1 MKSNILIIA
10 GLIVV
15 ISVLIILNIFF
26 QKSLQMEIAEQFN
39 LQQALLSKTIAENI
53 KSSILFMKE
62 EVVEIAHELSEE
74 KSITKEDFDHHAK
87 EELKHKAMLTA
98 SMGMVSSN
106 GGLLFLTV
114 NEDQKK
120 RAADANKI
128 KPIVDDMLKKAAGTK
143 EGEGGILVTHD
154 RVTAFAATYK
164 NHRLYQVV
172 FLSVLISDIGD
183 RFFTTIKSHGKGYAW
198 MIDKGGN
205 LLYHP
210 TQPGMVGNNL
220 YRADATCF
228 KCHMNFDLEK
238 RIIEGRAS
246 NLGRYISAL
255 GEDKIIA
262 YSDVDVSDIA
272 WIVAVSSPYSE
283 VTSATKNSMKLYSY
297 LIISIFIAT
306 SLVSAILIVFNR
318 KRIQAAETANRKE
331 ELEKYAGELEKKVTI
346 RTSELASEKEK
357 LNTIVS
363 AIGGGIVLIDQ
374 TRKIQWSNT
383 MIKAMTG
390 MDVVGRSWE
399 DVCPDCPLSE
409 TYPAESIKTITL
421 SNLFGQKGKF
431 FQITTAP
438 VKGEHEEI
446 NGHIGLVQDVT
457 EMKSM
462 EDQIIHSEKL
472 ASIGRLAA
480 GIAHEIGNPLT
491 SIFSFVQILRE
502 MEDEAFKKES
512 LDTMYF
518 HIKRI
523 SDILKQLSGFS
534 KMPAGEHKTGNVNE
548 FIEASLNL
556 IQYDKKA
563 KDVSVVKELSPDL
576 PEVMMDGNQLAQVI
590 VNLTLNAIDAM
601 PDGGTITIRSFARS
615 NDVVIQIEDTGIG
628 IPREDVTKIFDPFYT
643 TKEKGTGLGL
653 AVSYDII
660 KKMRGTLSVE
670 SETGK
675 GTVFTITMP
684 FNNPTV
690 T

>member
-1 MKSNILIIA
+1 MKSNILIIS

-39 LQQALLSKTIAENI
+39 LQQSLLSKTIADNI
-53 KSSILFMKE
+53 KASINFMKE
-62 EVVEIAHELSEE
+62 EVTEMAHELSE
-74 KSITKEDFDHHAK
+74 KKNATKDDYDSLIK
-87 EELKHKAMLTA
+87 EEFKHKLMISA
-98 SMGMVSSN
+98 SIGIASSK
-106 GGLLFLTV
+106 GAILFLKGD
-114 NEDQKK
+114 EDQ
-120 RAADANKI
+120 I
-128 KPIVDDMLKKAAGTK
+128 KPIMPDIAKKAVDTK
-143 EGEGGILVTHD
+143 EGDGGILVTGN
-154 RVTAFAATYK
+154 RVVALAPTYK
-164 NHRLYQVV
+164 NNQLDQVV
-172 FLSVLISDIGD
+172 FLSFSIADIGD

-210 TQPGMVGNNL
+210 TQPGMVGRNL
-220 YRADATCF
+220 YRADTTCF

-238 RIIEGRAS
+238 RIIEGRAGD
-246 NLGRYISAL
+246 NIGRYISAF

-262 YSDVDVSDIA
+262 YSDVDMSDIS
-272 WIVAVSSPYSE
+272 WIIAVSSPYSE

-297 LIISIFIAT
+297 LIISIFMAT
-306 SLVSAILIVFNR
+306 SLVSAVLIIFNK

-331 ELEKYAGELEKKVTI
+331 QLEKYAGELEKKVTI
-346 RTSELASEKEK
+346 RTAELASEKEK

-363 AIGGGIVLIDQ
+363 AIGGGIVLLDKG
-374 TRKIQWSNT
+374 RKIQWSNT
-383 MIKAMTG
+383 MIRDIVG
-390 MDVVGRSWE
+390 MEVVGRSWE
-399 DVCPDCPLSE
+399 EVCPDCPLSE
-409 TYPAESIKTITL
+409 TYPGETIRTIVL
-421 SNLFGQKGKF
+421 SNLFGQKGRF
-431 FQITTAP
+431 YQITTAP
-438 VKGEHEEI
+438 VRGERGEI
-446 NGHIGLVQDVT
+446 DGHIGLIQDVT
-457 EMKSM
+457 EMKKM

-502 MEDEAFKKES
+502 MEEEAFKKES

-534 KMPAGEHKTGNVNE
+534 KMPAGEHKSGHVNE

-563 KDVSVVKELSPDL
+563 KDVTVVKELSTDL
-576 PEVMMDGNQLAQVI
+576 PEVIMDGNQLAQVI

-601 PDGGTITIRSFARS
+601 PDGGTITIRSFTKNS
-615 NDVVIQIEDTGIG
+615 DVIIQIQDTGIG
-628 IPREDVTKIFDPFYT
+628 ISKEDVTKIFDPFYT

-660 KKMRGTLSVE
+660 KKMNGTLSVE

-684 FNNPTV
+684 YKDPAATS
-690 T
+690 

>member
-1 MKSNILIIA
+1 MKSNILIIS

-39 LQQALLSKTIAENI
+39 LQQALLSKTIADNI
-53 KSSILFMKE
+53 KASINFMKE
-62 EVVEIAHELSEE
+62 EVAEIAHELSEK
-74 KSITKEDFDHHAK
+74 KSVTKDDFDSLTK
-87 EELKHKAMLTA
+87 EELKHKLMIAA
-98 SMGMVSSN
+98 SVGIASSK
-106 GGLLFLTV
+106 GALLFLKGDEEQIIPILPDIV
-114 NEDQKK
+114 KE
-120 RAADANKI
+120 AAI
-128 KPIVDDMLKKAAGTK
+128 TK
-143 EGEGGILVTHD
+143 TDEGRILVTGN
-154 RVTAFAATYK
+154 RVTALAAIYK
-164 NHRLYQVV
+164 DNQFDQVV
-172 FLSVLISDIGD
+172 FLSFSISDIGD

-210 TQPGMVGNNL
+210 TQPGMVGKNL

-228 KCHMNFDLEK
+228 NCHMNFDLEK
-238 RIIEGRAS
+238 RIIEGRAG
-246 NLGRYISAL
+246 NMGRYISAL

-262 YSDVDVSDIA
+262 YSDVDISDIS
-272 WIVAVSSPYSE
+272 WIIAVSSPYSE

-297 LIISIFIAT
+297 LIISIFIVT
-306 SLVSAILIVFNR
+306 SLVSAVLIIFNK

-331 ELEKYAGELEKKVTI
+331 QLEKYAGELEKKVTI

-363 AIGGGIVLIDQ
+363 AIGGGIVLIDKGC
-374 TRKIQWSNT
+374 KIQWSNT
-383 MIKAMTG
+383 MMAEMTG
-390 MDVVGRSWE
+390 MDVVGRAWE

-409 TYPAESIKTITL
+409 TYPGENIKTMIL
-421 SNLFGQKGKF
+421 SNLFGQKSKF
-431 FQITTAP
+431 YQITTAP
-438 VKGEHEEI
+438 VKGESEEI
-446 NGHIGLVQDVT
+446 HGHIGLIQDVT
-457 EMKSM
+457 EMKKM

-502 MEDEAFKKES
+502 MEEEPFKKES

-563 KDVSVVKELSPDL
+563 KDVNVVKELSADL
-576 PEVMMDGNQLAQVI
+576 PEVMMDGNQLSQVI

-601 PDGGTITIRSFARS
+601 PDGGTITIRSFRR
-615 NDVVIQIEDTGIG
+615 NRDVIMQIEDTGTG
-628 IPREDVTKIFDPFYT
+628 IPKEDVTKIFDPFYT

-660 KKMRGTLSVE
+660 KKMNGTLSVE

-684 FNNPTV
+684 YKEPPV